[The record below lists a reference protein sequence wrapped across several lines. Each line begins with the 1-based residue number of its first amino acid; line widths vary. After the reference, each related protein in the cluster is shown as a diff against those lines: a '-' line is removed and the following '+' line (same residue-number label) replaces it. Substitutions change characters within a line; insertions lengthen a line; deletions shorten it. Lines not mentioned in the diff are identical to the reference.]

1 MSSDGR
7 SIAHDALE
15 SMRFAAVRLHREG
28 VSIET
33 LSRSFKVTRSA
44 IHNWIKRAR
53 DNGINCLRATKGT
66 GRPSTIDEKQFK
78 SLVHLM
84 RQPATRHG
92 YSTDLWSG
100 PRVRNLIRREFGVE
114 YHRKH
119 MPRLLRKLGLVLKF
133 PERRALEQDPAA
145 LRKWKKERFPEIS
158 KFAKKKKA
166 LVFFADE
173 CLISL
178 VPYIGKTWTQP
189 KTTPIVRVSGKR
201 HQHVGVTAAINAQS
215 RFTFELTRKD
225 ETFTAHVF
233 LRFIRKL
240 RREHPRRFIILI
252 VDGARPHIAKS
263 VKEFVAQNVHWLRLE
278 FLPAYSPELNPS
290 EKPWRYIKTKKMNAN
305 QARNKIELR
314 QKAKT
319 ALCALKKDTK
329 TLASFFD

>member
-1 MSSDGR
+1 MSRSSDGR

-53 DNGINCLRATKGT
+53 YNGINSLRATKGT

-100 PRVRNLIRREFGVE
+100 PRVRKLIRCEFGVE

-119 MPRLLRKLGLVLKF
+119 MPRLLQKLGLVLKF

-158 KFAKKKKA
+158 KFAKKKRA
-166 LVFFADE
+166 LVFF
-173 CLISL
+173 
-178 VPYIGKTWTQP
+178 
-189 KTTPIVRVSGKR
+189 
-201 HQHVGVTAAINAQS
+201 
-215 RFTFELTRKD
+215 
-225 ETFTAHVF
+225 
-233 LRFIRKL
+233 
-240 RREHPRRFIILI
+240 
-252 VDGARPHIAKS
+252 KS
-263 VKEFVAQNVHWLRLE
+263 VKEFVAQNAHWLRVE

-290 EKPWRYIKTKKMNAN
+290 EKPWRYINTKKMNAN

-319 ALCALKKDTK
+319 ALSALKKDTK
-329 TLASFFD
+329 TLTSFLTSVLTKSYYLCGA